1 MHQTHHRKYIIATN
15 HHHQQRTTVREG
27 PRARGALGAALQTDR
42 GVGPRADCAARRV
55 QVRLACVYVYV
66 CVGCVCSA
74 AGTKPSLSKPALTA
88 AQNSNAPSPPPI
100 NPPSTPPSTPIPPIG
115 SFFGIYG
122 TELSK
127 TFAAEALARIPA
139 NRDVVLICENG
150 GSLET
155 KPGVAFG
162 FQSRSLKAAYFLRQ
176 AGMTNKISVVKG
188 GVAQWVS
195 DGLPLEAGADD
206 YGDWPAAAEEEEE
219 TAGAARGP
227 GALLA
232 GLFAGLRR

>member
-1 MHQTHHRKYIIATN
+1 MPLYKPI
-15 HHHQQRTTVREG
+15 EG
-27 PRARGALGAALQTDR
+27 W
-42 GVGPRADCAARRV
+42 GPAQIARRV
-55 QVRLACVYVYV
+55 AFRCASRAFMFMSVWAV
-66 CVGCVCSA
+66 C
-74 AGTKPSLSKPALTA
+74 
-88 AQNSNAPSPPPI
+88 APLRARSPRSRNLHSQLRKIRTRHRPPPI